1 MWEATQVELHGS
13 YSTARVTDL
22 AKGYSEQQTV
32 LGAGVLLLRGDDVP
46 RYSPISYRGTDS
58 AVVSYETGHSRLVG
72 GGSIDCWHSIRS
84 NLWIGF
90 PVPFTTL
97 VLVPVWLPLT
107 TIPMGIQWAKD
118 LMQNWRAVMMLIDMV
133 KLWLCDF
140 LLVFIYPPYFY
151 GFTAISNQ
159 AKLIFT
165 LLLPAIKLF
174 MRNLFARAVGHLG
187 DETPVLVIFNADVF
201 GSLFIAY
208 CMQSSPSFWT
218 TIELM
223 VVDIW
228 LMWLSLRDIEKA
240 RKGLSELERKVD
252 DNAMWSSY
260 HGAVGHIS
268 LGGRMPTTLERAS
281 ILLEREAQSHVGGSR
296 SSQLLELQRVLS
308 HEKQERE
315 GPKLVALEGRKS
327 LNKSIIM
334 MMKDIRNSLRRIYP
348 TDHEVRGVVK
358 ELKGDERATGSRTLI
373 SRYKGDV
380 FTMVYS
386 CCYVAVAI
394 YLVTTYHLP
403 NRNYYAIYDGIDEN
417 DLIQT
422 LNNVVFYCMLQL
434 VSLVLLSFMLRRML
448 GLSPIQVIA
457 FVLEKQVDYVQMCLI
472 FWLFYNVQSAQKDLG
487 T

>member
-46 RYSPISYRGTDS
+46 RYPPVPHRGTDS
-58 AVVSYETGHSRLVG
+58 AVVPYKKSYTRYARGIGADGWRSVRGNLV
-72 GGSIDCWHSIRS
+72 D
-84 NLWIGF
+84 
-90 PVPFTTL
+90 
-97 VLVPVWLPLT
+97 WLPCTLHNADSCGAMVDDDDST
-107 TIPMGIQWAKD
+107 HGNSMGKRPLKKSKGSDDAHRHGQVV
-118 LMQNWRAVMMLIDMV
+118 AVRLSAGIH
-133 KLWLCDF
+133 
-140 LLVFIYPPYFY
+140 
-151 GFTAISNQ
+151 
-159 AKLIFT
+159 
-165 LLLPAIKLF
+165 LPALF
-174 MRNLFARAVGHLG
+174 MRNLFGRAVGHLG
-187 DETPVLVIFNADVF
+187 DETPGFVIFNADVF

-208 CMQSSPSFWT
+208 CMQSSPSFEAT
-218 TIELM
+218 LELM
-223 VVDIW
+223 VVDIL

-358 ELKGDERATGSRTLI
+358 ELKGDERATGSRTLKPPHTNA
-373 SRYKGDV
+373 RQRG
-380 FTMVYS
+380 
-386 CCYVAVAI
+386 
-394 YLVTTYHLP
+394 
-403 NRNYYAIYDGIDEN
+403 
-417 DLIQT
+417 
-422 LNNVVFYCMLQL
+422 
-434 VSLVLLSFMLRRML
+434 VLLHAPICIAAAGGLHAPARAGSPATSSDCLCAGEAGRLRADQPGLLAVVRCPELAAAPGYVSSSLAKRKRRILPLNLRFLRGPGYDYSFQFAW
-448 GLSPIQVIA
+448 LSSS
-457 FVLEKQVDYVQMCLI
+457 
-472 FWLFYNVQSAQKDLG
+472 SASTSSESG
-487 T
+487 AST